1 MSRADLHLHTCYSDG
16 LYRPEELVAAAQRA
30 GLVAIGV
37 TDHDTLDGLEAV
49 CRAAE
54 GTGVR
59 VVPGVEITAEVAG
72 REIHLL
78 GYFFGAKW
86 REGLLWS
93 AMEQAR
99 RRRVERAGR
108 FVEQLNRLGIG
119 LTMAEVEACAGPG
132 TIGRLHVARALV
144 RRGAVRSVD
153 EAFQRFLR
161 RGQPAY
167 VERERMPVREAIRLV
182 RSAGGVA
189 VLAHPGLNGV
199 DGALAEMKEMGLAGL
214 EVWHT
219 KHSRAQSEHYRALA
233 TQMGLV
239 ATGGSDCHGAVGDGP
254 LIGTVTVP
262 VTVVDELEARVS
274 CSAC

>member
-16 LYRPEELVAAAQRA
+16 LYTPVELVSAACRL
-30 GLVAIGV
+30 GLAVIAV
-37 TDHDTLDGLEAV
+37 TDHDTLDGLEPV

-54 GTGVR
+54 GTAVR
-59 VVPGVEITAEVAG
+59 VLPGVEITAEVGG

-78 GYFFGAKW
+78 GYFFGDGW
-86 REGLLWS
+86 RAGPLWA

-99 RRRVERAGR
+99 QRRVERARR
-108 FVEQLNRLGIG
+108 FVEQLNRLGIE

-132 TIGRLHVARALV
+132 TIGRLHVAQALV
-144 RRGAVRSVD
+144 RRGAVKSVD

-167 VERERMPVREAIRLV
+167 VERERMPVGEAIRLV
-182 RSAGGVA
+182 RGAGGVA

-199 DGALAEMKEMGLAGL
+199 DGAIAVMREMGLAGL

-219 KHSRAQSEHYRALA
+219 KHTRAQAEHYRALA
-233 TQMGLV
+233 EQLGLV
-239 ATGGSDCHGAVGDGP
+239 ATGGSDCHGAVGGGP
-254 LIGTVTVP
+254 LIGSVTVP
-262 VTVVDELEARVS
+262 AQVVEELEARVT